1 MQKIALN
8 TDFVTGVGD
17 PAPRLRLIAEA
28 GFTHI
33 HWCHQWNTDFLYTA
47 PEIAAI
53 AASFRE
59 YGLTL
64 LDIHGTAGVEKCWFS
79 TVEYQRKAGVELV
92 RNRLEMMQELHGEG
106 ALMMHIPCRR
116 VTARENWPLVD
127 RQFEQLK
134 KSIDELMPVLDRY
147 DALIAVE
154 NMAGDTFE
162 TIAELMRSYPAN
174 RIGITYDS
182 GHGNFACHPVLPLL
196 APWKDRIEA
205 LHLHDNNGL
214 EDQHQPP
221 YYGNLDW
228 EAVTDLL
235 ASAKYDRPLS
245 FELAMRNTPFYNAEL
260 KADQTPKNF
269 LRFMTDAYERCLRV
283 VNLYEFKRKKR
294 A

>member
-1 MQKIALN
+1 MKIAIA
-8 TDFVTGVGD
+8 TDYVSSTGD

-33 HWCHQWNTDFLYTA
+33 HWCHQWCTDFLYTPPELA
-47 PEIAAI
+47 EIAARL
-53 AASFRE
+53 RE
-59 YGLTL
+59 YDLSL
-64 LDIHGTAGVEKCWFS
+64 LDIHGSAGVEKCWYS
-79 TVEYQRKAGVELV
+79 TVEHQRKAGVELV

-106 ALMMHIPCRR
+106 ALMMHIPFHR
-116 VTARENWPLVD
+116 VTAPEKRPLVD
-127 RQFEQLK
+127 REFEQLK

-154 NMAGDTFE
+154 NMAGDTLE
-162 TIAELMRSYPAN
+162 TIAELMREYPEN

-182 GHGNFACHPVLPLL
+182 GHGNFASNPVLPLL

-214 EDQHQPP
+214 EDQHLPP

-245 FELAMRNTPFYNAEL
+245 FELAMRNTPFYDAEL
-260 KADQTPKNF
+260 KADQTPKHL

-283 VNLYEFKRKKR
+283 ANLYEFKRKKR

>member
-1 MQKIALN
+1 MQKIAIN

-53 AASFRE
+53 AANFKE

-64 LDIHGTAGVEKCWFS
+64 LDIHGTAGVEKCWYS

-92 RNRLEMMQELHGEG
+92 RNRLEMLQELHGEG
-106 ALMMHIPCRR
+106 VLMMHVPCRLMQAQDR
-116 VTARENWPLVD
+116 WPLVD

-134 KSIDELMPVLDRY
+134 KSIDELMRD
-147 DALIAVE
+147 
-154 NMAGDTFE
+154 
-162 TIAELMRSYPAN
+162 YPAN

-182 GHGNFACHPVLPLL
+182 GHGNFTSRPVLPLL

-245 FELAMRNTPFYNAEL
+245 FEIGMRCTPFYDAER

-283 VNLYEFKRKKR
+283 VNLYEFKRRKR